1 LRSFLECAVVGSQ
14 GSSSILIILIFVLF
28 LRVAVVET
36 VRIRA
41 HAGHPIV
48 IYELS
53 TEQVA
58 AFFAFADGP
67 SFPVVCFRLNIHD
80 LVSGSL
86 ARKWIIPAN

>member
-1 LRSFLECAVVGSQ
+1 M
-14 GSSSILIILIFVLF
+14 
-28 LRVAVVET
+28 VET

-48 IYELS
+48 IYELP

-67 SFPVVCFRLNIHD
+67 SFLIVCFRLNTHD
-80 LVSGSL
+80 FVSGSL
-86 ARKWIIPAN
+86 ARKWIISSQRITR